1 MVCSLNANAS
11 ESMTA
16 APTGFFVF
24 IQYRLMTIKNT
35 YTVSHCPQHAPS
47 ISVVGRAQ
55 TISITGSA
63 AFFPAKCPAACI
75 IASARA

>member
-1 MVCSLNANAS
+1 
-11 ESMTA
+11 
-16 APTGFFVF
+16 
-24 IQYRLMTIKNT
+24 MTIKNT

-63 AFFPAKCPAACI
+63 AFFPAK
-75 IASARA
+75 